1 MVKYTFKTTTCTS
14 FDRRE
19 LLRREGLRRRR
30 GGESYEGK
38 GNAGTGYQ
46 NGTVRIIEGSW
57 LIAVVR

>member
-1 MVKYTFKTTTCTS
+1 MK
-14 FDRRE
+14 
-19 LLRREGLRRRR
+19 GLRHRR

-46 NGTVRIIEGSW
+46 NGTVRIIEGSHGMDRIW